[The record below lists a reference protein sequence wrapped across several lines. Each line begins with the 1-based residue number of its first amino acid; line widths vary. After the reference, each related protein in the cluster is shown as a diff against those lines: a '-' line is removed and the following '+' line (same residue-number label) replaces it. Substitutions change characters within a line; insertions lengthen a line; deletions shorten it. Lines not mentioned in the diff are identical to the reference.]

1 MDTLIVVS
9 NPASWPFDTPGVEL
23 VKAWDFLT
31 NSAYFDRRGCKV
43 FNLCRS
49 YAYQSQGYYV
59 SLLAEARGQRCLPTV
74 ATIQDLKSTS
84 IIRVASEDLDKLI
97 QKSLHHLKS
106 DQFELSIYFGRNL
119 AHTYDAL
126 AQRIFNL
133 YPAPLLRAYFSRKER
148 WQLRNIN
155 LLSGNDV
162 PDSHRDFV
170 ATVANDW
177 FARRRMPGRKAGTS
191 RFDLAILHDP
201 NEAEPPS
208 DARALE
214 RFAKAARA
222 VNVSTELIRKEDY
235 GRIGEFDGLFIRE
248 TTRVNHHTYRFAR
261 RAYSEGLVVIDDPE
275 SILRCTN
282 KVFLAELLAQ
292 KGIATPRTVILH
304 EQNVE
309 EVGRELGFPVIL
321 KRPDSAASQG
331 VVKVADADELVA
343 QAREFLE
350 DSDLL
355 IAQEFIPTPFDWR
368 IGIVDGVPLYAC
380 KYHMAHHHWQIINWT
395 GSGSRRYGRVETLP
409 VEIAPRRV
417 VRTALRAAKLIGDGL
432 YGVDL
437 KDVEGKCQ
445 VIEVNDNP
453 TIESGCEDRVLGDQ
467 LYDAIV
473 GVFVRRMESRRQR
486 RTPW

>member
-23 VKAWDFLT
+23 VKAWDYLT

-84 IIRVASEDLDKLI
+84 IIRVASEDLDELI

-106 DQFELSIYFGRNL
+106 DQFEISIYFGRNL
-119 AHTYDAL
+119 AHAYDAL

-133 YPAPLLRAYFSRKER
+133 YPAPLLRVYFSYKER

-162 PDSHRDFV
+162 PGSHRDFV

-177 FARRRMPGRKAGTS
+177 FARRRMPGRKTGTS

-208 DARALE
+208 DSRALE
-214 RFAKAARA
+214 RFVKAARA
-222 VNVSTELIRKEDY
+222 LGVSTELIRKEDY
-235 GRIGEFDGLFIRE
+235 GRIGEFDALFIRE

-261 RAYSEGLVVIDDPE
+261 RAHAEGLVVIDDPE

-282 KVFLAELLAQ
+282 KVFLAELLAK

-309 EVGRELGFPVIL
+309 EVGREIGFPVIL

-331 VVKVADADELVA
+331 VVKVADAEALIT
-343 QAREFLE
+343 QAREFLN

-355 IAQEFIPTPFDWR
+355 IAQEFVPTPFDWR
-368 IGIVDGVPLYAC
+368 IGILDGVPLYAC
-380 KYHMAHHHWQIINWT
+380 KYHMAHDHWQIINWT
-395 GSGSRRYGRVETLP
+395 GSGGHRYGRVETLP

-437 KDVEGKCQ
+437 KEVGSKCQ

-453 TIESGCEDRVLGDQ
+453 TIQSGCEDRVLGDQ
-467 LYDAIV
+467 LYDAIL

-486 RTPW
+486 HTPW